1 MALVDRA
8 KNITLTPATEWP
20 VIAAEP
26 ATVPGLFTGYIIPL
40 AAIGPVCAFVA
51 QALFF
56 HHLLI
61 GVAAAALSFVLELV
75 GVFVIGLIADALA
88 TSFNGTKDSVQALK
102 WVAYAN
108 TPRWIAGVANLIP
121 ILGSFIVLIAS
132 LYGLYVLYLGA
143 IPMMRVPQDKA
154 VGYTVVVVVCDI
166 ILFAIVGALVGILI
180 TALAA
185 GAIISSGGLTH

>member
-1 MALVDRA
+1 VDRA
-8 KNITLTPATEWP
+8 KNITLAPAAEWP
-20 VIAAEP
+20 TIALEP
-26 ATVPGLFTGYIIPL
+26 ATVGGLFTGYIIPL
-40 AAIGPVCAFVA
+40 AAIGPVCAFIA

-88 TSFNGTKDSVQALK
+88 TSFGGVKNPTQALK

-108 TPRWIAGVANLIP
+108 TPRWIAGFANLIP
-121 ILGSFIVLIAS
+121 ILGSFIVLLAS

-143 IPMMRVPQDKA
+143 IPVMAIPQDKA

-166 ILFAIVGALVGILI
+166 ILFAIVGALVGILV
-180 TALAA
+180 TAMAA
-185 GAIISSGGLTH
+185 GALITSGGLTH

>member
-1 MALVDRA
+1 MTLVDRA
-8 KNITLTPATEWP
+8 KNITLTPAAQWP
-20 VIAAEP
+20 VIALEP
-26 ATVPGLFTGYIIPL
+26 TTIGALFTGYVIPL
-40 AAIGPVCAFVA
+40 AAIGPVCAFIA
-51 QALFF
+51 QAVFF

-75 GVFVIGLIADALA
+75 SVFVIGLIADALA
-88 TSFNGTKDSVQALK
+88 TSFGGVKNSTQAMK

-121 ILGSFIVLIAS
+121 ILGSFIVLVAS

-143 IPMMRVPQDKA
+143 IPVMGIPQDKA

-166 ILFAIVGALVGILI
+166 VLFLIVGALVGVLI
-180 TALAA
+180 ATMAA
-185 GAIISSGGLTH
+185 GALITTGGFSH